1 MQGGGQSAQAPTVDP
16 AQTGRQIGIYNQNIG
31 RTSRATGDANRAEI
45 TQQSLFGLSML
56 DDSGNL
62 LNAEELKKL
71 RGQQTKE
78 EASLAKLQASLG
90 KAKSPKEAAALQK
103 RIDAL
108 APKVTER
115 AAKITQLSDP
125 NFAANRIR
133 STFAEQ
139 YAMRDDMAGR
149 MRGAQNPSAEYSR
162 MQQALGRGIQAQ
174 ETDAGMLGDQ
184 LMRRASDMVAQG
196 GQLSPEAARD
206 AVQAARSGM
215 AARGLATG
223 NAGLAAE
230 FLNRDRFAR
239 QREFENLGFARGV
252 QTEDLARRQN
262 NAMQRDATNR
272 FNLGLIEQSSLR
284 ANEEQA
290 RQLGLG
296 SDLYNFMM
304 STDPKLMAA
313 GIGSPYASLTGT
325 TQASQH
331 VVGGIAMNPQ
341 YSGAQFSSSNNM
353 AGNMLAGGLGGA
365 AAMLPTGNPYLIAG
379 GGAVGLL
386 GGARQQ

>member
-16 AQTGRQIGIYNQNIG
+16 AQTGRQIDIYNQNIG

-45 TQQSLFGLSML
+45 ARNALFGLGML
-56 DDSGNL
+56 DNSGEV
-62 LNAEELKKL
+62 LNKAELTKL
-71 RGQQTKE
+71 RKQ
-78 EASLAKLQASLG
+78 EARLAKRGGQDE
-90 KAKSPKEAAALQK
+90 K
-103 RIDAL
+103 L
-108 APKVTER
+108 ATIR
-115 AAKITQLSDP
+115 RDIARLSNP
-125 NFAANRIR
+125 NFASDRIT
-133 STFAEQ
+133 SAFAEQ

-206 AVQAARSGM
+206 AVQSARAGM
-215 AARGLATG
+215 AARGMATG

-239 QREFENLGFARGV
+239 QREFENLGFAQNV
-252 QTEDLARRQN
+252 QTQDLARRQG

-272 FNLGLIEQSSLR
+272 FNLGLLEQSSLR

-325 TQASQH
+325 TQAAQN
-331 VVGGIAMNPQ
+331 VVGGIATNPQ
-341 YSGAQFSSSNNM
+341 YSGGQFSSGNNM
-353 AGNMLAGGLGGA
+353 AGNMLAGGIGGA
-365 AAMLPTGNPYLIAG
+365 AAMAPTGNPYAIGAG
-379 GGAVGLL
+379 FLVGTASGAFG
-386 GGARQQ
+386 R